1 MTIQK
6 YLKTHKMKRKQF
18 LKLCDAE
25 GWKVHKSTL
34 SCWISG
40 KRKPPS
46 SAIFFLRSI
55 SNGEITA

>member
-18 LKLCDAE
+18 LELCKAA
-25 GWKVHKSTL
+25 GWKVDKSTL

-40 KRKPPS
+40 KRGIPP
-46 SAIFFLRSI
+46 AARFFLAKVSD
-55 SNGEITA
+55 GEIC